1 MLIET
6 PYKNLDT
13 VTVKLTDAT
22 ELVARLEDETD
33 THVTLYKPLALIA
46 TEKGMG
52 LSPYAFTIPAD
63 AKVKINKSTIV
74 FVHKTDS
81 EMAKQY
87 TSSTTGIAVA

>member
-13 VTVKLTDAT
+13 VTLKLTDSS
-22 ELVARLEDETD
+22 EIVARLEDEND

-46 TEKGMG
+46 TEQGMG
-52 LSPYAFTIPAD
+52 LSPFAFTIAAD
-63 AKVKINKSTIV
+63 AKVKINKSTVV

-87 TSSTTGIAVA
+87 TKSTTGVSL

>member
-22 ELVARLEDETD
+22 ELVARLEQEDD
-33 THVTLYKPLALIA
+33 SHITLYKPLALIA
-46 TEKGMG
+46 TDKGMG
-52 LSPYAFTIPAD
+52 LSPYAFTIPVD
-63 AKVKINKSTIV
+63 AKVKINKSTVV

-81 EMAKQY
+81 DMAKQY
-87 TSSTTGIAVA
+87 TQSTTGVAI